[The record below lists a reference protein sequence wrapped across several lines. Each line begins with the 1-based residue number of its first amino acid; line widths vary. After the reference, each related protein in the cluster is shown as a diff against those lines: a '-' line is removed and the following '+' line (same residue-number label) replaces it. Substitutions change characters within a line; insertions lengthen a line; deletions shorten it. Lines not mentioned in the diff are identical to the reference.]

1 MLRNNEFHKNIFIS
15 DDLTNQR
22 FRLFKYAKEKCQ
34 HTFIK
39 EGKVVC
45 KKDGQYVTINTP
57 DDLFMIGYDDVHPGL
72 RIFTLNVCGI
82 RSKIETPDL
91 IESCKTI

>member
-1 MLRNNEFHKNIFIS
+1 MDLMRNKTMLRNNEFHKNIFIS

-57 DDLFMIGYDDVHPGL
+57 DDLFMIGYDDVDYKS
-72 RIFTLNVCGI
+72 FGI
-82 RSKIETPDL
+82 NI
-91 IESCKTI
+91 